1 MDETS
6 LALEVHG
13 LDAHYGSS
21 HVLHDVSFQVAP
33 GELVALLGRNGAGKT
48 TTLGALAGV
57 VKTSAGSIQVA
68 GRDLAGESTYRRA
81 RHGLSLVPSG
91 ARVFPNLTVRENLE
105 IVRSEV
111 SDDRPP
117 WTVAKVHEVFPKLE
131 ELQSSLAGNLSGGE
145 RQMLA
150 VGRGLM
156 ANPQVML
163 LDEPSEGL
171 APVILQDIGRLL
183 GRLREAGLSMVLAE
197 QNHRFALK
205 WADRAYLIEKGQIQH
220 EASADELVDS
230 DALQRHL
237 GV

>member
-1 MDETS
+1 MEDTS
-6 LALEVHG
+6 LALEVNG

-21 HVLHDVSFQVAP
+21 HVLHDVSFHVAP

-48 TTLGALAGV
+48 TTFGALAGV
-57 VKTSAGSIQVA
+57 VKSSAGAIRVA
-68 GRDLAGESTYRRA
+68 GRDLARESTYRRA

-105 IVRSEV
+105 IVRSEA

-117 WTVAKVHEVFPKLE
+117 WTIAKVHEVFPKLDD
-131 ELQSSLAGNLSGGE
+131 LQSSLAGNLSGGE

-156 ANPQVML
+156 ANPRVML

-205 WADRAYLIEKGQIQH
+205 WADRGYLIEKGQIQH
-220 EASADELVDS
+220 EASADELIDS